1 MTTGME
7 TMETIVLMI
16 FLQKKYEFCKV
27 LKEENLKKKKIKK
40 KFNIF
45 F

>member
-16 FLQKKYEFCKV
+16 FLQKNTNFCKV
-27 LKEENLKKKKIKK
+27 LKEEKKEGKNPDPR
-40 KFNIF
+40 FS
-45 F
+45 